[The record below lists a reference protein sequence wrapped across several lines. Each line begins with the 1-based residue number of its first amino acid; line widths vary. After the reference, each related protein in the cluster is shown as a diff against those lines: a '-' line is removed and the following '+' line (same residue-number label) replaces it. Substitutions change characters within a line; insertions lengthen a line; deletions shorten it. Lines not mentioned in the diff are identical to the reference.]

1 MKPTK
6 EQILACDDE
15 KQLNEWIAEICIGWE
30 RVKLHTNFYKYAPE
44 DYWRPISP
52 DKPNGLLCK
61 DWQPCS
67 NTEKGKAQCWGLA
80 EKYELELDFVL
91 KCARYDDK
99 QTELTYEVHAGCMQ
113 IAVAKAALI
122 SELEK

>member
-6 EQILACDDE
+6 EQIFACNDE
-15 KQLNEWIAEICIGWE
+15 QQLIDWVAEVCMGWHLIQYYLGCAFDQDHYVNDE
-30 RVKLHTNFYKYAPE
+30 LMYQR
-44 DYWRPISP
+44 DI
-52 DKPNGLLCK
+52 K

-67 NTEKGKAQCWGLA
+67 NTEKGKAQCWDLA

-91 KCARYDDK
+91 KCARYDNK
-99 QTELTYEVHAGCMQ
+99 ETELTYEVHAGCMQ

-122 SELEK
+122 SELGE